1 MKEEHQIDVTD
12 AINTLKEDEVLSWV
26 AEQLRLRIDPLV
38 IVSQLTAGLEKLGQ
52 RFATGECFIPELIKG
67 GDIFRKAMEL
77 THPVIEAAGAKIRK
91 LGTCLLGTVKGDLHD
106 LGLNLVAI
114 IFASG
119 GFTVVNLGK
128 DVPVARFVEETVRL
142 KPDIVGLS
150 SLLTTTMEVQGE
162 VIEALKT
169 AGVRNTLKVI
179 IGGAP
184 VNQKWADR
192 IGADAYAADAI
203 DGLRKAKAL
212 LGKD

>member
-1 MKEEHQIDVTD
+1 MKEEHRIDVTD
-12 AINTLKEDEVLSWV
+12 AINTLKEEEVLSWV
-26 AEQLRLRIDPLV
+26 AEQLRLKIEPLV
-38 IVSQLTAGLEKLGQ
+38 IVSQLTQGLEKLGQ

-77 THPVIEAAGAKIRK
+77 TQPAIEAAGVKIRK

-106 LGLNLVAI
+106 LGLNLVGI
-114 IFASG
+114 TFASG
-119 GFTVVNLGK
+119 GFNVVNLGK
-128 DVPVARFVEETVRL
+128 DVPVVRFVEETVRL

-150 SLLTTTMEVQGE
+150 SLLTTTMEVQKE
-162 VIEALKT
+162 VIEALKA
-169 AGVRNTLKVI
+169 AGVRSSLKVI

-184 VNQKWADR
+184 VNQNWADR

>member
-1 MKEEHQIDVTD
+1 MKEEHRIDVMD
-12 AINTLKEDEVLSWV
+12 AINTLKEGEVLSWV
-26 AEQLRLRIDPLV
+26 AEQLRLKIEPLV
-38 IVSQLTAGLEKLGQ
+38 IVSQLTEGLEKLGQ

-77 THPVIEAAGAKIRK
+77 TQPAIEAAGVKIRK

-106 LGLNLVAI
+106 LGLNLVGI
-114 IFASG
+114 TFASG
-119 GFTVVNLGK
+119 GFNVVNLGK

-142 KPDIVGLS
+142 KPDIIGLS
-150 SLLTTTMEVQGE
+150 SLLTTTMEVQKE
-162 VIEALKT
+162 VIEALKA
-169 AGVRNTLKVI
+169 AGVRSSLKVI

-184 VNQKWADR
+184 VNQNWADR